1 MAYIGQGIK
10 QGTFKVLDTSGNTY
24 NGSNTTFNLGT
35 QVGSAAQLLVS
46 HDGVIQLPGTDYTLA
61 SGGASIT
68 FSTAPASGASIFII
82 EISGAVGGT
91 VTPSDA
97 SVTTAKLGADA
108 VTEAKIADDAVE
120 SEHLNNNIISGQ
132 TALGATP
139 ADTDEFLVSDA
150 GTIKRVDYSYIK
162 GSSTIGGLTD
172 VTMDAT
178 NFSSGLLIQPNS
190 SGSAPTTGTLN
201 SASFNVGIGKDVFK
215 ALTEGDDNVAIG
227 TNAGQALTTGSD
239 NLFVGRDC
247 GYGIT
252 TGEKNLCI
260 GATSMGN
267 NDTESHNMA
276 IGFSTLNAAINGGE
290 YNVAIGNYAGDA
302 ITSGDYNTIIGYS
315 AGSAVTT
322 GTKNTIVG
330 DRAAPGLTTGG
341 PVTLIG
347 SNNGVHSSGCTDLI
361 ALGHNLTVSANNQF
375 RFGNG
380 GTDNVYNQYA
390 TNASWTRSSDERIKK
405 DIKPNDDCGLDF
417 INDLRTVTFKRRA
430 PSELPKHFD
439 DYDANDH
446 EPKHKEK
453 LYGMIAQEV
462 KTALDKHNITDFGGW
477 TADEITGMQKLSQ
490 EMFVYPLIKAV
501 QELSAKITELEK
513 KLEDK

>member
-24 NGSNTTFNLGT
+24 NGSNTTFSLGT

-68 FSTAPASGASIFII
+68 FSTAPASGASIFIT

-97 SVTTAKLGADA
+97 SVTTDKLGADA

-201 SASFNVGIGKDVFK
+201 SASFNIGIGKDVFK

-267 NDTESHNMA
+267 NDTESNNMA

-290 YNVAIGNYAGDA
+290 NNVAIGNYAGDA
-302 ITSGDYNTIIGYS
+302 ITSGDSNTIVGWTAGSALNTGSDNTIIGEQAHSTLTSGSSCVAVGKGVNVS
-315 AGSAVTT
+315 ASGALRQIAIGHNVTT
-322 GTKNTIVG
+322 
-330 DRAAPGLTTGG
+330 
-341 PVTLIG
+341 
-347 SNNGVHSSGCTDLI
+347 
-361 ALGHNLTVSANNQF
+361 SANDQF
-375 RFGNG
+375 RFGYG
-380 GTDNVYNQYA
+380 SSDAVYNQFA
-390 TNASWTRSSDERIKK
+390 TNASWTRASDERIKK
-405 DIKPNDDCGLDF
+405 DIKTNEDCGLDF

-430 PSELPKHFD
+430 PSELPKDFK
-439 DYDANDH
+439 DYDADNH

-462 KTALDKHNITDFGGW
+462 KAALDKHDITDFGGW
-477 TADEITGMQKLSQ
+477 HEDELTGQQGLSQ
-490 EMFVYPLIKAV
+490 EMFVYPLIKAI
-501 QELSAKITELEK
+501 QELSAKVVELEK